1 MSVSRYITSFA
12 LTGAMLLWASSFI
25 ALKYAFL
32 HYDPMVVIFARM
44 AIALLFV
51 LVFFPKVFRNL
62 DIRKNDIKYLSLMAL
77 FEPCL
82 YFVFEAEALVNTTAS
97 QAGMITALL
106 PVMVALCAW
115 LWIGEKMHWRII
127 VGGFMAFG
135 GAVWLSLGGEASSY
149 APNPLYGNMMEFLAM
164 VMAVGY
170 TLTLKHLSQRFKP
183 LFLTAFQALVG
194 SLFFLPFLFIST
206 TSLPVTFPVL
216 PSAAVLYL
224 GIGVSFGA
232 YGLYSYGVS
241 KILASEASMYINL
254 IPIFAVM
261 LAYFLL
267 GEQLGWNEIF
277 GGTIILLGVYTAQSK
292 AAVAIADPEMPKGV

>member
-12 LTGAMLLWASSFI
+12 LIGAMLLWASSFI

-51 LVFFPKVFRNL
+51 LIFFSKVFRNL
-62 DIRKNDIKYLSLMAL
+62 DIRKSDIKYLSLMAL

-106 PVMVALCAW
+106 PVMVALGAW
-115 LWIGEKMHWRII
+115 FWIGEKIHWRII

-170 TLTLKHLSQRFKP
+170 TLTLKHLSKRFKP

-194 SLFFLPFLFIST
+194 SLFFLPFLILPST
-206 TSLPVTFPVL
+206 VLPVTFPLL
-216 PSAAVLYL
+216 PSLAVLYL
-224 GIGVSFGA
+224 GVAVSFGA
-232 YGLYSYGVS
+232 YGLYNYGVS
-241 KILASEASMYINL
+241 TIPASEASLFINL
-254 IPIFAVM
+254 IPVFAVV

-267 GEQLGWNEIF
+267 DEQLGWSEIL
-277 GGTIILLGVYTAQSK
+277 GGTVILLGVYIAQSK
-292 AAVAIADPEMPKGV
+292 SAVSVADPEIPKGV